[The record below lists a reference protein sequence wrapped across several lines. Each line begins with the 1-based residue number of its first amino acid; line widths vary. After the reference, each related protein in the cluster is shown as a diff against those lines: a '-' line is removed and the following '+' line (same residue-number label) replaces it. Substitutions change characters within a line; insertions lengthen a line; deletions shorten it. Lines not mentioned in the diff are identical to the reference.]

1 MGRVLAVVSALVF
14 LSCSGGATRSDRTI
28 YNIDSLINAQVEVLL
43 QGKRQ
48 LRKKATIGEQTATI
62 VVTPDSIGWA
72 TELEVFRRLEIAERP
87 VYKDTYRIE
96 ETGDPN
102 SNLRIKSFTAED
114 APVPLIRL
122 FYLEKPAD
130 VRRIESRYT
139 ESNALYIST
148 RDLVMEFDDEGRTLT
163 LRHFRVE
170 GFQKI
175 IMGDSVHFS
184 VEGDVL

>member
-14 LSCSGGATRSDRTI
+14 LSCAGGATRSDRSI

-48 LRKKATIGEQTATI
+48 LRKKATIGEQTATV
-62 VVTPDSIGWA
+62 VVTPDSLGWT

-87 VYKDTYRIE
+87 VYKDRYHVE

-114 APVPLIRL
+114 TPVPLIRL
-122 FYLEKPAD
+122 FYLDDAAD
-130 VRRIESRYT
+130 VRRIESRYS
-139 ESNALYIST
+139 ESNALYISS
-148 RDLVMEFDDEGRTLT
+148 RDVVMEFEDEGRTLI
-163 LRHFRVE
+163 LKHFKIE

-184 VEGDVL
+184 VEGEVL